1 VGRGVAVIVLDT
13 HAWLWWVAAPEKL
26 SATAREAI
34 DSTDVLGV
42 ATISC
47 WEIAMLAEAGR
58 IELDRD
64 VEAWIG
70 QALADVRT
78 QSLPLTSTVAVRAAL
93 LGRSKFQGDPADRI
107 VYSTARAAGAELITR
122 DRALRVFDPRGTV
135 W

>member
-1 VGRGVAVIVLDT
+1 
-13 HAWLWWVAAPEKL
+13 
-26 SATAREAI
+26 
-34 DSTDVLGV
+34 
-42 ATISC
+42 
-47 WEIAMLAEAGR
+47 MLTEAGR

-64 VEAWIG
+64 VEVWIG

-107 VYSTARAAGAELITR
+107 VYSTARAASAELITR
-122 DRALRVFDPRGTV
+122 DRALRAFDPRGTV